1 MFDWITIGAQALNFL
16 ILVWLMKRFL
26 YQPILRAIDERE
38 KGIAKELAEA
48 DAIKGEAQ
56 KEREVYRLMNEDF
69 DRQKATLVSQATE
82 EANAQRL
89 RLFEEA
95 RQSADDWSLKVHEAS
110 LLEQQNLH
118 AEFTRRIHEEIFAM
132 VRKALIDLAG
142 TDLEQRMSEI
152 FSQRLRDLSG
162 VSKAHLAEALKSA
175 SAPAIVRSA
184 FDLQSAER
192 ATLQKSINEAFS
204 MEVQLQFET
213 SPNALCGIELSVQ
226 GQRVAWSMGDYLD
239 QHEKRVL
246 ELFKTKAKAESK
258 VEPDTKPEPDLSP
271 GSEIS

>member
-56 KEREVYRLMNEDF
+56 KEREAYRRKNEEF
-69 DRQKATLVSQATE
+69 DRQKSALMSQATE
-82 EANAQRL
+82 EANQQRQ

-95 RQSADDWSLKVHEAS
+95 RQSADDWSLKVHES
-110 LLEQQNLH
+110 SWLEQQNLH
-118 AEFTRRIHEEIFAM
+118 AEFARRIHTEIFAM

-152 FSQRLRDLSG
+152 FAQRLGELNG
-162 VSKAHLAEALKSA
+162 ASKAHLAEALKSA
-175 SAPAIVRSA
+175 SVPAIVRSA

-192 ATLQKSINEAFS
+192 ATIQKSLNEAFS

-213 SPNALCGIELSVQ
+213 SPNAVCGIELSVQ

-239 QHEKRVL
+239 QHEKRIA
-246 ELFKTKAKAESK
+246 ELFKAKAKAE
-258 VEPDTKPEPDLSP
+258 TKAEPDLSP
-271 GSEIS
+271 ASENS